1 MRRVPIRLRVAGAFA
16 LAMAVVLAGTAW
28 FLYARLG
35 SHLATALDRELRV
48 RAQDMAALVQQQGG
62 SLSAEGAVGSS
73 RRVRAT
79 RSSSTPA
86 AAILD
91 ATRPLRTA
99 PLLSDEEL
107 RVARQ
112 ETTFANRSVRAGARR
127 AVASSSRRPSRAR
140 DAGSC

>member
-62 SLSAEGAVGSS
+62 SLSAEGGGRFIEAGESYAQLLDAS
-73 RRVRAT
+73 GRV
-79 RSSSTPA
+79 
-86 AAILD
+86 LD
-91 ATRPLRTA
+91 ATRPLGTA
-99 PLLSDEEL
+99 PLLS
-107 RVARQ
+107 R
-112 ETTFANRSVRAGARR
+112 
-127 AVASSSRRPSRAR
+127 
-140 DAGSC
+140 